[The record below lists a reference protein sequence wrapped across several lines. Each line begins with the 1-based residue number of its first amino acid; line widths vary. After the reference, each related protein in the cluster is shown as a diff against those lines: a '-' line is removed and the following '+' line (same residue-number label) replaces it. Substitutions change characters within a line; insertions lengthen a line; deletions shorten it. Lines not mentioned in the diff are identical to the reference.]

1 MKLTKMIFDYWK
13 YHIECP
19 VETHVYFHKNEPD
32 GEGLHYYDGYN
43 ASFWYMLNV
52 EWYRMNN
59 KLFARTNNTEP
70 FDPYLRDFDED
81 YLIENGYK

>member
-1 MKLTKMIFDYWK
+1 M
-13 YHIECP
+13 ECP

-32 GEGLHYYDGYN
+32 KEGLHYYDGYI
-43 ASFWYMLNV
+43 ATFWYMLNV

-59 KLFARTNNTEP
+59 KLFAQTNNTEP